1 MSREPRYPSFRY
13 PRPERRDPDERENA
27 AITALMWGCL
37 VVIVVALA
45 EVAMLWWRP

>member
-1 MSREPRYPSFRY
+1 MTREPRYPRFRCA
-13 PRPERRDPDERENA
+13 PPVRRDPDERENA

-45 EVAMLWWRP
+45 EVAMLWWWQ